1 MISSKKKIVT
11 FLLVLEEEIPQMT
24 FSLKNL
30 PGSSKIDVVARNIL
44 ATFPSYNNFDVNY
57 IVLFTKNNPV
67 TLTVRNLT
75 EREKPYDEI
84 EVASLIKESLQIF
97 LKQQDETSNCVD
109 PSLQFF
115 SWQHLKDIKSLFSHI
130 KNAFESVFYLHEN
143 GQPFNVIKQD
153 IQIVNSCCFIF
164 GGRHDISAEIEKI
177 VDSIT
182 TAQISLGK
190 RSYLASTCITFV
202 LYELEKIEKN

>member
-1 MISSKKKIVT
+1 MISSKKKVVT
-11 FLLVLEEEIPQMT
+11 FLLVLEEEIPQVT

-44 ATFPSYNNFDVNY
+44 ATFPVISNFDVNY
-57 IVLFTKNNPV
+57 IVLFTKNNPA
-67 TLTVRNLT
+67 TLTVTNLA
-75 EREKPYDEI
+75 ERDKPYDEI
-84 EVASLIKESLQIF
+84 EVASLIKESLQKF
-97 LKQQDETSNCVD
+97 LKQQDKTNNCVD

-115 SWQHLKDIKSLFSHI
+115 SWQHLKDIKSLFKQI
-130 KNAFESVFYLHEN
+130 KKDYESVFYLHEN
-143 GQPFNVIKQD
+143 GQPFKD
-153 IQIVNSCCFIF
+153 IIRNKQIVNSCCFIF
-164 GGRHDISAEIEKI
+164 GGRHDISTEIEKI

-202 LYELEKIEKN
+202 LFELEKLEKN

>member
-1 MISSKKKIVT
+1 MT

-75 EREKPYDEI
+75 EREKSYDEI

-97 LKQQDETSNCVD
+97 LKQQDESSNCVD

-115 SWQHLKDIKSLFSHI
+115 SWQHLKDIKSLFSQI

-202 LYELEKIEKN
+202 LYELEKLEKN

>member
-1 MISSKKKIVT
+1 MISSKKKVVT
-11 FLLVLEEEIPQMT
+11 FLLVLEEEIPQVT

-44 ATFPSYNNFDVNY
+44 AKFPTNINMAVKY
-57 IVLFTKNNPV
+57 IVLCTKNNPA
-67 TLTVRNLT
+67 TLTVTNLAD
-75 EREKPYDEI
+75 REKPYDEI

-97 LKQQDETSNCVD
+97 LKQQDKTNNCID

-115 SWQHLKDIKSLFSHI
+115 SWQHLKDANSLFNQI
-130 KNAFESVFYLHEN
+130 KNDCESVFYLHEN
-143 GQPFNVIKQD
+143 GQPIND
-153 IQIVNSCCFIF
+153 IIRNKQIVNSNCFIF
-164 GGRHDISAEIEKI
+164 GGRHDISAEIEKL
-177 VDSIT
+177 VDSIA

-202 LYELEKIEKN
+202 LFELEKLEKN

>member
-1 MISSKKKIVT
+1 MT

-75 EREKPYDEI
+75 EREKSYDEI

-97 LKQQDETSNCVD
+97 LKQQDESSNCVD

-115 SWQHLKDIKSLFSHI
+115 S
-130 KNAFESVFYLHEN
+130 
-143 GQPFNVIKQD
+143 
-153 IQIVNSCCFIF
+153 
-164 GGRHDISAEIEKI
+164 
-177 VDSIT
+177 
-182 TAQISLGK
+182 
-190 RSYLASTCITFV
+190 
-202 LYELEKIEKN
+202 

>member
-1 MISSKKKIVT
+1 MISSKKKVVT
-11 FLLVLEEEIPQMT
+11 FLLVLEEEIPQVT

-44 ATFPSYNNFDVNY
+44 ATFPLISNFDVNY
-57 IVLFTKNNPV
+57 IVIFTKNNPA
-67 TLTVRNLT
+67 TLTVTNLA
-75 EREKPYDEI
+75 EKENPYDEI
-84 EVASLIKESLQIF
+84 EVASLIKKSLQIF
-97 LKQQDETSNCVD
+97 LKQRDETSNYDD

-115 SWQHLKDIKSLFSHI
+115 SWQHLKDVKLIFNRI
-130 KNAFESVFYLHEN
+130 KNDYKSVFYLHES
-143 GQPFNVIKQD
+143 GQPFSNIIQN

-182 TAQISLGK
+182 TTKISLGK
-190 RSYLASTCITFV
+190 RSYLASTCIAFV
-202 LYELEKIEKN
+202 LFELEKLEKN

>member
-1 MISSKKKIVT
+1 MISSKKKVVT
-11 FLLVLEEEIPQMT
+11 FLLVLEEEIPQVT

-44 ATFPSYNNFDVNY
+44 ATFPSNNNFAVNY
-57 IVLFTKNNPV
+57 IVLFTKNNPA
-67 TLTVRNLT
+67 TLTVTNLA

-84 EVASLIKESLQIF
+84 EVASLIKESLQIN
-97 LKQQDETSNCVD
+97 LKQQDKTNNCVD

-115 SWQHLKDIKSLFSHI
+115 SWQHLKDVKSLFNQI
-130 KNAFESVFYLHEN
+130 KNANESVFYLHEN
-143 GQPFNVIKQD
+143 GQPFNDIIQN
-153 IQIVNSCCFIF
+153 IQIINSCCFIF
-164 GGRHDISAEIEKI
+164 GGRHDISVEIEEI

-182 TAQISLGK
+182 TTQISLGK

-202 LYELEKIEKN
+202 LFELEKLEKN